1 MSRAIQ
7 IWGFVVLFAMAGAFS
22 LYARLSAGRWVRF
35 RDALLATFRTRWARA
50 VVLFVWAWLGW
61 HFLAR

>member
-1 MSRAIQ
+1 MSRAVQ
-7 IWGFVVLFAMAGAFS
+7 IWGFVVLFAGAVTFS
-22 LYARLSAGRWVRF
+22 LYTRLRAGRWVRF
-35 RDALLATFRTRWARA
+35 REALVATSRTRWARA

>member
-1 MSRAIQ
+1 MTRAIQ
-7 IWGFVVLFAMAGAFS
+7 ILGFVALFAVAGVLS
-22 LYARLSAGRWVRF
+22 LLAWLRPEGWVRF
-35 RDALLATFRTRWARA
+35 RESVSATCRTRWARA